1 MGAWAWMR
9 RVATETGLEPEIP
22 IAIERVGTEGERYA
36 FRLGVRA
43 GFGGQDTARIP
54 VSRLPNPA
62 PHPVLKE
69 IHSCEVAGRTL
80 EAANVYA
87 LRAKVAA
94 ALAQLAPAGSLPVC
108 YFRVPDMDYELPVYE
123 EGGEFVSPVIGGPN
137 LKGDDLAGIRRHICR
152 YLLNAGYVADESEVT
167 VGVLRP
173 SDLSRVPPAAVFR
186 SLAEPHMWMP
196 AVEGSSPEGGV
207 VGVVGQSLR
216 LRTRARRLRAPGPRT
231 TESAPAA
238 PDVIELLRYLR
249 TELLR
254 GRTVSD
260 PTGLYASEVREEI
273 WAAAE
278 ASAQDTGD
286 RLVAYLSDEDSTTL
300 ELPVRRT
307 GFGEV
312 ATALADRGGITAFL
326 APSENGLAAV
336 VGRYLAAE
344 DFRRFATEVE
354 VHAAAAPRAE
364 RLDADSIWTEGGGYA
379 AAAFSHTEEVVS

>member
-1 MGAWAWMR
+1 MGFWSWAR
-9 RVATETGLEPEIP
+9 RVATETGLDAEIP
-22 IAIERVGTEGERYA
+22 ISIERVPSAEGEHYA

-54 VSRLPNPA
+54 VVRRPNPA

-87 LRAKVAA
+87 LRTKVAA
-94 ALAQLAPAGSLPVC
+94 VLAQLAPGGALPVC

-137 LKGDDLAGIRRHICR
+137 LKGEDLAAIRRHICR
-152 YLLNAGYVADESEVT
+152 YLLNAGYVADQSEVA

-173 SDLSRVPPAAVFR
+173 SDLSRVPPAAIFR
-186 SLAEPHMWMP
+186 SLDDPDMWMP
-196 AVEGSSPEGGV
+196 AVEGSSPDGTV
-207 VGVVGQSLR
+207 VGVVGQATR
-216 LRTRARRLRAPGPRT
+216 LRTRARRLPAPGPRT

-238 PDVIELLRYLR
+238 PDAIELLRYLR

-254 GRTVSD
+254 GRTVAD

-273 WAAAE
+273 WAGAE
-278 ASAQDTGD
+278 RSAQDTGD
-286 RLVAYLSDEDSTTL
+286 RLVSYLSDEDSTTL

-307 GFGEV
+307 GFGEL

-326 APSENGLAAV
+326 APDADALAAV

-344 DFRRFATEVE
+344 DFLRFATDVE
-354 VHAAAAPRAE
+354 VQAAAAPRAE
-364 RLDADSIWTEGGGYA
+364 RLDADSIWTAGDGYA
-379 AAAFSHTEEVVS
+379 AAAFSHT

>member
-1 MGAWAWMR
+1 MAVWSWMR

-22 IAIERVGTEGERYA
+22 VGVQRVGEGERYA

-43 GFGGQDTARIP
+43 GFGGQDAARIP
-54 VSRLPNPA
+54 VERWPNPA

-69 IHSCEVAGRTL
+69 VHSCEVAGRTL

-94 ALAQLAPAGSLPVC
+94 ALAQLAPGGSLPVC

-137 LKGDDLAGIRRHICR
+137 LKGEDLAAIRRHICR
-152 YLLNAGYVADESEVT
+152 YLLNAGYVADEAEVT

-173 SDLSRVPPAAVFR
+173 SDLRRVPPAAVFR
-186 SLAEPHMWMP
+186 SLDDRHMWMP
-196 AVEGSSPEGGV
+196 AVEGISPEGPV
-207 VGVVGQSLR
+207 VGVVGQAMR
-216 LRTRARRLRAPGPRT
+216 LRSRERRLLAPGPRT
-231 TESAPAA
+231 TESDPAA

-249 TELLR
+249 TELAR
-254 GRTVSD
+254 GRAAAV
-260 PTGLYASEVREEI
+260 PLGLYASEVREEI

-278 ASAQDTGD
+278 RSARDTGD
-286 RLVAYLSDEDSTTL
+286 RLVAYLSDEEATTL
-300 ELPVRRT
+300 ELPIRRT

-312 ATALADRGGITAFL
+312 ATVLADRGGITAFL
-326 APSENGLAAV
+326 APDENALAAV

-344 DFRRFATEVE
+344 DFLRFATEVE
-354 VHAAAAPRAE
+354 IHAAAAPRAE
-364 RLDADSIWTEGGGYA
+364 RLDPDSIWTAGDGYA
-379 AAAFSHTEEVVS
+379 AAAFSHTEEVGS